1 MPKVGLF
8 TITDY
13 VNYGNRLQ
21 NYAGQEIL
29 KTLGCDVETIVNEPH
44 IVPDTAVEYNKKR
57 LQNAFSQNPISL
69 LKRIIAKYYE
79 HKSRHLLAECK
90 KRKDIAFR
98 AFSKKYIVESDYVIK
113 NQQVSADI
121 NERYDFCVVGSDQIW
136 NPNIRYGSPY
146 DFLSFVSPEKR
157 IAFSPSF
164 GVSEI
169 PEKYHAKY
177 SEYLKAMAHLS
188 VREDKGA
195 EIIRTLSGREAQ
207 VLVDPTLVLTKQ
219 QWLAIAK
226 PAVHKPAGK
235 YLLTYF
241 IGEVSVQRMKVLRK
255 IAAIKNLEIVQ
266 MNSLVDFKRFDAD
279 PAEFIDYVRNASIVC
294 TDSFHSCIFSIILER
309 PFVVFNR
316 EGKSAKMSSR
326 LDTLLGKLKLQH
338 RWLHNIKNDADYF
351 KIDFGHVPE
360 IVENERKVFYNYLRT
375 AMHIEKKVLVGK

>member
-57 LQNAFSQNPISL
+57 LQNAFSQNPIEF

-98 AFSKKYIVESDYVIK
+98 AFSKKHIVESDYVIK
-113 NQQVSADI
+113 NHQVPADL

-266 MNSLVDFKRFDAD
+266 MNSLADFKRFDTD

-360 IVENERKVFYNYLRT
+360 IIENERNVFYNYLRT

>member
-29 KTLGCDVETIVNEPH
+29 KTLGCDVETIVDEPH